1 MFKNFGLCLLV
12 LIVGFLRLGT
22 SVAAIAPDPT
32 SAWSA
37 NTPLPYNLALH
48 VSFSRNSKLYIAG
61 GSAVTGQSH
70 TQVISSISSLGGL
83 LGAWDFSSS
92 PVPTALIYHSG
103 AQKDRFVY
111 VLGGKEENSPPIT
124 SVNKVFLGTIND
136 LGFIESWTQLN
147 SLPVRVQLGIAI
159 VVGNRLYFAGGN
171 TYPEG
176 TWNGNVYFADINADG
191 TIGAWQIAGVL
202 PEPNTGFGMIEH
214 NGHLIVIGGYG
225 QVSGYISK
233 VFTAPIET
241 DGRIGGWVETS
252 PLPEPLNPSGT
263 LVVDTTVMSVG
274 GGGPGGLLDKIYY
287 ADLNSDGSVGP
298 WSLSANRLP
307 QPLCCGA
314 LSMINGFAY
323 LSGGF
328 NGNYLNTVYMS
339 QVGIASSPTPTPTP
353 LTPVILIP
361 GMGASWNA
369 DALLNCKSDG
379 YAGGWS
385 MSSFAAGIYEP
396 LVSAL
401 NGAGINVSVFNYDW
415 RKEISDNQPS
425 LLSFIDGLG
434 EKLPLVGHSM
444 GGLLGRAYLESSGN
458 DNKLTD
464 LVTVGSPH
472 RGSALAYPAWSA
484 GEIWSNDLLTKI
496 AATLLLKRCGSS
508 NKTDRQVIQT
518 FWPSVHNLLPIDDY
532 LRDKTNGNMKPIDSM
547 TAKNNWQPTSFQS
560 FGVRVGTLSGIGT
573 DTLQKIPV
581 KDRSQKDAVLGNWED
596 GKPAGKEKTSQG
608 DGVVLASNGSL
619 PESENRLVNGTHLGI
634 VSSAEGIN
642 QILDLLGITAST
654 NQVAWQEPKSAL
666 VVIGNN
672 ARLMLIDPKGKV
684 RSDSNGVVSVINPTM
699 GKYKYVL
706 TPKKFKS
713 ELIVIRV
720 KDNGDILY
728 NEYKFN
734 NLLPKFGAVDF

>member
-1 MFKNFGLCLLV
+1 
-12 LIVGFLRLGT
+12 
-22 SVAAIAPDPT
+22 
-32 SAWSA
+32 
-37 NTPLPYNLALH
+37 
-48 VSFSRNSKLYIAG
+48 
-61 GSAVTGQSH
+61 
-70 TQVISSISSLGGL
+70 
-83 LGAWDFSSS
+83 
-92 PVPTALIYHSG
+92 
-103 AQKDRFVY
+103 
-111 VLGGKEENSPPIT
+111 
-124 SVNKVFLGTIND
+124 
-136 LGFIESWTQLN
+136 
-147 SLPVRVQLGIAI
+147 
-159 VVGNRLYFAGGN
+159 
-171 TYPEG
+171 
-176 TWNGNVYFADINADG
+176 
-191 TIGAWQIAGVL
+191 
-202 PEPNTGFGMIEH
+202 
-214 NGHLIVIGGYG
+214 
-225 QVSGYISK
+225 
-233 VFTAPIET
+233 
-241 DGRIGGWVETS
+241 
-252 PLPEPLNPSGT
+252 
-263 LVVDTTVMSVG
+263 
-274 GGGPGGLLDKIYY
+274 
-287 ADLNSDGSVGP
+287 
-298 WSLSANRLP
+298 
-307 QPLCCGA
+307 
-314 LSMINGFAY
+314 
-323 LSGGF
+323 
-328 NGNYLNTVYMS
+328 
-339 QVGIASSPTPTPTP
+339 
-353 LTPVILIP
+353 
-361 GMGASWNA
+361 
-369 DALLNCKSDG
+369 
-379 YAGGWS
+379 

-401 NGAGINVSVFNYDW
+401 NEAGINVNMFNYDW
-415 RKEISDNQPS
+415 RREIPDNQPE
-425 LLSFIDGLG
+425 LRDFIDSLG
-434 EKLPLVGHSM
+434 GRFSLVGHSM

-484 GEIWSNDLLTKI
+484 GEIWSNALLTKI